1 MMKTKDA
8 NRKPKTH
15 FEQIPLKVVVKKI
28 TDGAAST
35 AEHGDPDNVTVEPA
49 SRKTEPYHDISIQ
62 PDDRRLPWLSR
73 VVQ

>member
-8 NRKPKTH
+8 KRKPKTH

-28 TDGAAST
+28 TVGT
-35 AEHGDPDNVTVEPA
+35 ARPDKVTVEP
-49 SRKTEPYHDISIQ
+49 SSQKTEPYNDIAIQ
-62 PDDRRLPWLSR
+62 PDDTRLPWLSR